1 MTLTPTAR
9 LARPSWWPGV
19 AAWALWAL
27 AILGQAATVWL
38 HQLLVQAG
46 RPELMSFDPLLVV
59 AMVSAATAGAV
70 VASRQP
76 THPVGWLLLAFAVLL
91 AGTGV
96 AAAYGPYGLLARP
109 GALPAAGFVAVY
121 YPPLA
126 VAALACLALVLLLTP
141 TGSLPSGRGR
151 WWAWTS
157 VAVPAAFLLVVTVA
171 PKPSPLHYRALDS
184 PFDLDAFG
192 GVVLVVDLLAQAV
205 TILAMVV
212 AAGSL
217 VVRFGRARG
226 VERQQLR
233 WVALA
238 AGLVAACAAL
248 ALVGLALGT
257 SALIGSVATEFFVA
271 LVPVAIG
278 AAVLRYRL
286 YDLDRIISRT
296 VSYGLLTLLLGGG
309 YAVVVLGLGQLVGRD
324 SSLVVA
330 GATLAVAALFGP
342 ARRRIQRLVDR
353 RFNRRRHDAAQ
364 TIAAFSIHLRD
375 QLDLN
380 TLSAELLAVVD
391 ETMQPT
397 QASLWLRPQPPST
410 ALDRPPHGR
419 IAAVE

>member
-1 MTLTPTAR
+1 MGC
-9 LARPSWWPGV
+9 WPG
-19 AAWALWAL
+19 
-27 AILGQAATVWL
+27 
-38 HQLLVQAG
+38 
-46 RPELMSFDPLLVV
+46 
-59 AMVSAATAGAV
+59 
-70 VASRQP
+70 
-76 THPVGWLLLAFAVLL
+76 PV
-91 AGTGV
+91 
-96 AAAYGPYGLLARP
+96 PCP
-109 GALPAAGFVAVY
+109 AGFVAVY

>member
-1 MTLTPTAR
+1 M
-9 LARPSWWPGV
+9 
-19 AAWALWAL
+19 LWAL
-27 AILGQAATVWL
+27 AMLGMAATFWL

-46 RPELMSFDPLLVV
+46 RPELMSFDPLLLV

-76 THPVGWLLLAFAVLL
+76 IHPVGWLLLAFAVLL
-91 AGTGV
+91 AGSGV

-109 GALPAAGFVAVY
+109 GALPAAGFVAVF

-141 TGSLPSGRGR
+141 TGSLPSARWR

-157 VAVPAAFLLVVTVA
+157 VAVPVVFLLVVTVA
-171 PKPSPLHYRALDS
+171 PKPSPLHYRALDN
-184 PFDLDAFG
+184 PFDVDAFG

-217 VVRFGRARG
+217 VVRFRRIRG

-238 AGLVAACAAL
+238 AGLVAAGAAL

-257 SALIGSVATEFFVA
+257 SALIGSVTTEFLVA
-271 LVPVAIG
+271 LLPVAIG

-309 YAVVVLGLGQLVGRD
+309 YAVVVLRLGQLVGRD

-364 TIAAFSIHLRD
+364 TIAAFNIHLRD

-397 QASLWLRPQPPST
+397 QASLWLRPQAVS
-410 ALDRPPHGR
+410 RP
-419 IAAVE
+419 